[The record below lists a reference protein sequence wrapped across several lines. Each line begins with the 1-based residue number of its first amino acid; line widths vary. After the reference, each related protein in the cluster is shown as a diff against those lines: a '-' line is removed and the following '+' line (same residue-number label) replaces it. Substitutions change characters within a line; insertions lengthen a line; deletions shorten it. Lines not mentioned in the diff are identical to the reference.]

1 MTSRVAETVP
11 QVQVLSRGFI
21 QYRDYLI
28 LPQCSVCKVE
38 LAHQPAYSSS
48 ASRHG
53 LMPGRPPMSSE
64 ERTACPGLHFKE
76 TLGTVKWSWCC
87 SGQGDHSLVRVNF
100 ETGRRV
106 SPFSFLCKCCA
117 LSFRLYF
124 NSFHGLL
131 LGTHGHLWAPSGSIL
146 SKDVERCRKQEQ
158 NHKNGW
164 TAPVESPD
172 GLGSGVIRD
181 DML

>member
-1 MTSRVAETVP
+1 
-11 QVQVLSRGFI
+11 
-21 QYRDYLI
+21 
-28 LPQCSVCKVE
+28 
-38 LAHQPAYSSS
+38 
-48 ASRHG
+48 
-53 LMPGRPPMSSE
+53 MSSE